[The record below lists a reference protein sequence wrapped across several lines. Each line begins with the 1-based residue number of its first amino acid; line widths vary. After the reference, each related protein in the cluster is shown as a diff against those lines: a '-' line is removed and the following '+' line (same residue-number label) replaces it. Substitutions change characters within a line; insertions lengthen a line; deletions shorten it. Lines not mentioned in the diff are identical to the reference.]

1 MVKLAQQLA
10 HDLPFARIDFYEM
23 EKQPYFGEITLYPG
37 SGFEE
42 FTPAEWDRKLGDWLE
57 LPERG
62 DYLEE
67 RK

>member
-1 MVKLAQQLA
+1 
-10 HDLPFARIDFYEM
+10 M

-42 FTPAEWDRKLGDWLE
+42 FTPVEWDRKLGDWLE
-57 LPERG
+57 LPKRG